1 VYVTGP
7 VSTDSGGLQL
17 ARIDRKGIVEPLNL
31 PSAVI
36 NHPRVSPDGKRVVF
50 VTEDDREAVVWTYEV
65 SGATAM
71 HRVTFGGKNRY
82 PIWTS
87 DGERIVFQ
95 SDREGDAG
103 IFWQRADGTGTA
115 ERLTTADKDTAQV
128 PESWSPKDDGFLF
141 RATKGTLNTLL
152 FYSLKDRKATTF
164 GDVTSAWPTN
174 AVFSPDGRWV
184 AYEAGGKGSIDVG
197 AGDARAVFVQP
208 YPATGAKYQIPLVE
222 QGGYRH
228 PRWSP
233 DGREL
238 FYVIGGNVRIR
249 VASVATQPGF
259 AFGNSA
265 PLPRPPIW
273 LDNNADL
280 GRQWDVMH
288 DGQHFIA
295 RIPAGSAGQAGQT
308 QTQQIEVV
316 LNWFEELKQR
326 VPTR

>member
-1 VYVTGP
+1 
-7 VSTDSGGLQL
+7 
-17 ARIDRKGIVEPLNL
+17 LNL

-164 GDVTSAWPTN
+164 GGVTSAWPTN

-208 YPATGAKYQIPLVE
+208 YPATGAKYQIPVVE

-238 FYVIGGNVRIR
+238 FYMIGGNVRIR